1 MLRTLF
7 FIPLEIAGVP
17 VFGIGWLLAVWVIVS
32 LVLLGWIARKHGV
45 GGEFWSYVP
54 LLAMVAAAIIWLLP
68 AVCEPRGL
76 PIRGYGAMLLVAV
89 VSATGLLAWRAR
101 RVGVEPDLMISL
113 VFWMFVPGILGARVF
128 YIIEYWPEYQRE
140 SFGATLAAVVNITQ
154 GGLVVFGSLIGG
166 LLGMALFVRKHGL
179 PLLATADL
187 LAPSLLLG
195 LALGRIGCLLNGC
208 CFGGP
213 CDLPWAV
220 TFPFGSPPYERQVVE
235 EKTPSLGRLLGMTLA
250 ERPTAPPTVGRVEPD
265 SPAGRAGVRSGDRLK
280 RIAGFAARDSAEA
293 YPLLLDALQRQEPFV
308 IETDDGRRLEL
319 ADLPSPPRSLPI
331 HPAQGYSAINALL
344 ICLFLLAYDPFRRRD
359 GELFAMMLTIY
370 PITRFLLEIIRT
382 DESAVFG
389 TGMSI
394 SQNVSLLILLGTV
407 GLWAYVLRQ
416 PRGIAFSPA
425 AATWPPDAHATGRER
440 N

>member
-54 LLAMVAAAIIWLLP
+54 LLAVVAAAIVWLLP

-89 VSATGLLAWRAR
+89 VSATSLLAWRAK

-113 VFWMFVPGILGARVF
+113 VFWMFVPGILGARLF

-140 SFGATLAAVVNITQ
+140 SFGATLVALVNITQ

-166 LLGMALFVRKHGL
+166 LLGMVLFVRKHRL

-187 LAPSLLLG
+187 LAPSLMLG
-195 LALGRIGCLLNGC
+195 LALGRVGCLLNGC

-220 TFPFGSPPYERQVVE
+220 TFPLGSPPYERQVFE
-235 EKTPSLGRLLGMTLA
+235 KKTPGLGQLLGMTLA
-250 ERPTAPPTVGRVEPD
+250 ERPASPSTVDWVEAD
-265 SPAGRAGVRSGDRLK
+265 SPADKAGLRSGDRIQ
-280 RIAGFAARDSAEA
+280 RIAGFAVRDSAEA
-293 YPLLLDALQRQEPFV
+293 YPLLLDVLRHQDAFV
-308 IETDDGRRLEL
+308 IETVDGRRLEL
-319 ADLPSPPRSLPI
+319 THLPTAPRSLPI

-359 GELFAMMLTIY
+359 GELFALMLTIY

-394 SQNVSLLILLGTV
+394 SQNVSLLILLAML

-416 PRGIAFSPA
+416 PRGIAFAP
-425 AATWPPDAHATGRER
+425 AHAREKER
-440 N
+440 H